1 MILNCLAV
9 WTRDLLDLKM
19 NAGMDD
25 DFGALEDDKEIL
37 LSTSCAASDNIIF
50 VVSNRIDIDISDEE
64 FSHSSRILG
73 R

>member
-1 MILNCLAV
+1 MILNCRAV
-9 WTRDLLDLKM
+9 CTRDLLDLKM
-19 NAGMDD
+19 NAGMDA
-25 DFGALEDDKEIL
+25 DFGGRGVDKGMIL
-37 LSTSCAASDNIIF
+37 LTSCAASDNIIF